1 MENKLD
7 YYAIRGY
14 KKFVETAHANVTITN
29 KCNNNCYYCN
39 GSFDKPRKRYD
50 FLSGNQFSELI
61 KLLLAQERPKISMTI
76 IGGEPTVHKDFPHF
90 LNEAGRLKNSSI
102 YIVTNL
108 LKPYKYF
115 ESLPLKKPL
124 ELICS
129 YHSSGVKDDNEWF
142 SKVDFL
148 YEKKC
153 LSKVFL
159 MLTEKN
165 IDRIKKLYDKY
176 KGKYFKRQ
184 NDLLTVYPINE
195 FAYGKKFK
203 DLSDSGVFK
212 HFSTHTDCKGTQELN
227 SEGMKVLLSDGT
239 NDYLNY
245 DKYRSFYFMMCHCAL
260 AVHPD
265 GRVTRCLHD
274 LAPVIVLGKDK
285 PKKLSEWHLCRQ
297 KKCICD
303 LEYPKCSID
312 YYMKHF
318 RKRITK

>member
-14 KKFVETAHANVTITN
+14 KKFVEIAHANVTITN
-29 KCNNNCYYCN
+29 KCNNSCYYCN
-39 GSFDKPRKRYD
+39 GGFDKPRKRYD
-50 FLSGNQFSELI
+50 FLTKHQFSELI
-61 KLLLAQERPKISMTI
+61 ELLLIQGRPKISMTI
-76 IGGEPTVHKDFPHF
+76 IGGEPTIHKDFPHF
-90 LNEAGRLKNSSI
+90 LNETEKIDRETYI

-108 LKPYKYF
+108 LKSYEYF
-115 ESLPLKKPL
+115 KSLPLKKSFDF
-124 ELICS
+124 ICS
-129 YHSSGVKDDNEWF
+129 YHSNGIKDDDEWF
-142 SKVDFL
+142 SKVDLL
-148 YEKKC
+148 YKKRC

-165 IDRIKKLYDKY
+165 IDKIKKVHDKY
-176 KGKYFKRQ
+176 KGKYIKDGE
-184 NDLLTVYPINE
+184 DLLTVYPINE

-203 DLSDSGVFK
+203 ELSDSGTFNY
-212 HFSTHTDCKGTQELN
+212 FNTHVDCQGDQELN
-227 SEGMKVLLSDGT
+227 SKNVKVLLSDGT

-260 AVHPD
+260 AVHPN

-274 LAPVIVLGKDK
+274 LAPVIVLGRDK
-285 PKKLSEWHLCRQ
+285 LKKLPEWHLCRQ

-303 LEYPKCSID
+303 LEYPKCSVD

-318 RKRITK
+318 KKG